1 MVCAAAVC
9 LADQPLS
16 KLTAGGTW
24 HRGALNRLTVGSHGT
39 TVTFADFA
47 AAGPCLT
54 RLMGEK
60 QTVSHTAHVQY
71 THTECMWQVSVL
83 TFLGPPSGPTQSE
96 ILNRKSI
103 WRREQVIDGL

>member
-1 MVCAAAVC
+1 MVCAAAVY
-9 LADQPLS
+9 LADQLLS
-16 KLTAGGTW
+16 RLTAGGTW

-54 RLMGEK
+54 GLIGEK

-71 THTECMWQVSVL
+71 THTQRVCARYQFLPFWDSHQVQHNL
-83 TFLGPPSGPTQSE
+83 KF
-96 ILNRKSI
+96 
-103 WRREQVIDGL
+103 